1 MVWKILNNFTRFK
14 KRMMFKKFLLLTCF
28 VFSLSTIY
36 AQQKAIT
43 PQNDYKIHWNKPAKL
58 FITELTKKEFLSFD
72 GAVYADSTDI
82 PYFFI
87 ALDVIKSSSVPEV
100 VIKNPV
106 YEELPAADLQ
116 LVNAGKIMIG
126 EQINIISRVSYQNKK
141 PLLLVSF
148 VPLRKNSFNGK
159 TERLVSFSLDFSYGK
174 SKETA
179 GTVKAQQYATHS
191 VLQSGDWYR
200 VDVIRSG
207 IHKITYDDLV
217 SLGMDVSGI
226 NPKNLRVYGN
236 GGKMLPEN
244 NADFRHD
251 DLAENAIFVYGED
264 DNVFSQ
270 GDYILFYAQGPEYW
284 TLDTAKG
291 VFNHK
296 INKFCNSSGYFI
308 TASLGAGKRI
318 GPAQL
323 SAAAPTHTVTTFN
336 NYAFHEN
343 DSINLIKSGRE
354 FYGEVFDLTTSRT
367 FGFSFPN
374 VVSGSQMYLRTGL
387 LARSVNIGT
396 SFRVYANNSS
406 IGLVI
411 IQAASPVYTSDY
423 ARITHA
429 EMNFAAASS
438 LNLRLDYNKG
448 ANASA
453 IGWLDYI
460 ELNADCYLTFT
471 SGQMAFRDKSSI
483 GQVSEFVLGNA
494 SSGIT
499 IWDVTDPTGVTRVDA
514 TLNASNLVFKMNTDS
529 LKEFVAFD
537 GTSFLPVKVQ
547 GKIQNQDLHGL
558 AQYDMIIVAYP
569 DYTGEASRIADMHRN
584 NDNMTVVVTTPQL
597 IYNEFS
603 SGNQDVTAIKGF
615 VKMFYDRAASL
626 SEQPKY
632 LLLFGDAS
640 YDYKNRLENNTNQV
654 PTYESSN
661 SLEPSG
667 SFLTD
672 DYFGFLD
679 NADSGPYNNLLDIAV
694 GRIPVQNIDE
704 AKAVTDKILN
714 YNARYDLISSATSCS
729 GFSDAISN
737 LADWRNVLCF
747 VADDSDLAGEDFLG
761 QSESIAN
768 YVDTTYNNFNLDKI
782 YLDAYTQYSTPGGQR
797 YPDATDAIN
806 KRVAKGSLIVNYIG
820 HGGEV
825 GWAHEAVLGV
835 SDINAWSNKHN
846 TPLFVT
852 ATCEFSRFD
861 DPARTSAG
869 ELVLLNPDGGGVAL
883 FTTTRLAYA
892 GSNYS
897 LNYNFYKEVFKK
909 NAGEYPLLGDVIKAS
924 KNMMGC
930 AAAIS
935 NFVLLG
941 DPAMKLAYPEFNVI
955 TTSIN
960 NHPLAGE
967 QDTLRALQ
975 KITVQGYIADNANVK
990 LSNYQGT
997 VMPVVFDKAVQ
1008 VMSNGNDEGSPEPF
1022 RMQKNIIYKGKT
1034 RVTNGDF
1041 KFTFVVPKDIAYNF
1055 GNGRISY
1062 YSQNGTTDAN
1072 GFYEDFI
1079 IGGTSNDSI
1088 TDGQGPELKIFM
1100 NDVRFVS
1107 GGITDKNPVLLL
1119 FLNDSAGVNTIGNG
1133 IGHDIAAVLDENT
1146 DKTFVLNDYYESDMD
1161 TYQSGVVRYPFSNLE
1176 NGEHKLRVKAWDVYN
1191 NSAESEID
1199 FVVAESA
1206 ELALNHV
1213 LNYPNPFTTYTEFW
1227 FEHNQP
1233 CCALD
1238 VQIQIFTI
1246 TGKII
1251 KSIQTTVET
1260 NGYRA
1265 DPIPWDGRDDF
1276 GDVIGK
1282 GVYVYML
1289 KVKNSTGQISQKTEK
1304 LVILK

>member
-1 MVWKILNNFTRFK
+1 MVLKILDNFTRFK
-14 KRMMFKKFLLLTCF
+14 KRMMFKKFLLLICF
-28 VFSLSTIY
+28 IFSQSIIY
-36 AQQKAIT
+36 AQQKAI
-43 PQNDYKIHWNKPAKL
+43 PSQSEYKIHWNTPGKL
-58 FITELTKKEFLSFD
+58 YISELTKKEFLRFD
-72 GAVYADSTDI
+72 GAVYSDSTDI
-82 PYFFI
+82 PYFFKI
-87 ALDVIKSSSVPEV
+87 LDVIRSSSVPEV
-100 VIKNPV
+100 AINDAV

-116 LVNAGKIMIG
+116 LVSVDKAIIG
-126 EQINIISRVSYQNKK
+126 EHIDIISRVSYQNKK
-141 PLLLVSF
+141 PFLLISF
-148 VPLRKNSFNGK
+148 IPLRKNSFTGK
-159 TERLVSFSLDFSYGK
+159 TERLVSFSLDFSYIK
-174 SKETA
+174 SKELA
-179 GTVKAQQYATHS
+179 GNSKAQQYASHS

-200 VDVIRSG
+200 VDVSRSG
-207 IHKITYDDLV
+207 IHKITYDDLAAM
-217 SLGMDVSGI
+217 GMNVSGL

-251 DLAENAIFVYGED
+251 DLVENAIFVYGEG
-264 DNVFSQ
+264 DNSFNQ
-270 GDYILFYAQGPEYW
+270 GDYILFYGQGPEYW
-284 TLDTAKG
+284 TLDTTKG

-296 INKFCNSSGYFI
+296 VNKFCTSSGYFV
-308 TASLGAGKRI
+308 TASLGAGKRV

-323 SAAAPTHTVTTFN
+323 SSAAPTHVVTTFT
-336 NYAFHEN
+336 NYSYHEK

-354 FYGEVFDLTTSRT
+354 FYGEVFDLVTSRT

-374 VVSGSQMYLRTGL
+374 LVSGSQMYVKAGL
-387 LARSVNIGT
+387 LARSVNVGS
-396 SFRVYANNSS
+396 SFRIYANNNS
-406 IGLVI
+406 IGLI
-411 IQAASPVYTSDY
+411 SISAASPDYTAAY
-423 ARITHA
+423 ARIADA
-429 EMNFAAASS
+429 ELNFNAVSP

-448 ANASA
+448 SNASA
-453 IGWLDYI
+453 VGWLDHI
-460 ELNADCYLTFT
+460 EVNADCYLTFT
-471 SGQMAFRDKSSI
+471 SGQMPFRDKTSI
-483 GQVSEFVLGNA
+483 GHISEFVLNNA

-499 IWDVTDPTGVTRVDA
+499 IWDVTDPTEVKRVDA
-514 TLNASNLVFKMNTDS
+514 TLTGSSLTFKMNTDS
-529 LKEFVAFD
+529 LMEFVAFD
-537 GTSFLPVKVQ
+537 GTSFFPVTGQ

-558 AQYDMIIVAYP
+558 AQHDMIIVAYP
-569 DYTGEASRIADMHRN
+569 EYTGEASRIADMHRN
-584 NDNMTVVVTTPQL
+584 DDNLTVVVTTPQL

-615 VKMFYDRAASL
+615 VKMFYDRAGNIN
-626 SEQPKY
+626 EQPKY

-654 PTYESSN
+654 PTYESNN

-679 NADSGPYNNLLDIAV
+679 DDDNGPYNNLLDIAV

-704 AKAVTDKILN
+704 ARAVTDKILN
-714 YNARYDLISSATSCS
+714 YKAKYDLISSKTSCS

-747 VADDSDLAGEDFLG
+747 IADDSDLVGEDFLG

-825 GWAHEAVLGV
+825 GWAHEAVIGV
-835 SDINAWSNKHN
+835 SDINGWENKNN

-861 DPARTSAG
+861 DPGRTSAG
-869 ELVLLNPDGGGVAL
+869 ELVLLNPNGGGVAL

-909 NAGEYPLLGDVIKAS
+909 NAGEYPLLGDVIKTS
-924 KNMMGC
+924 KNLMGC

-941 DPAMKLAYPEFNVI
+941 DPAMKLSYPEYNVV

-990 LSNYQGT
+990 LTNYQGT
-997 VMPVVFDKAVQ
+997 VMPVVFDKSIQ
-1008 VMSNGNDEGSPEPF
+1008 VVSNGNDAGTQDPF
-1022 RMQKNIIYKGKT
+1022 RMQKSIIYKGKA

-1088 TDGQGPELKIFM
+1088 TDQQGPELKIFM

-1107 GGITDKNPVLLL
+1107 GGMTDKNPLLL
-1119 FLNDSAGVNTIGNG
+1119 LYLNDSAGVNTIGNG

-1146 DKTFVLNDYYESDMD
+1146 EKTFVLNDYYESDMD
-1161 TYQSGVVRYPFSNLE
+1161 TYQSGMVRYPFSNLE
-1176 NGEHKLRVKAWDVYN
+1176 NGEHKLKVKAWDVYN

-1233 CCALD
+1233 CCGLD

-1246 TGKII
+1246 TGKLI

-1260 NGYRA
+1260 NGFRA

-1289 KVKNSTGQISQKTEK
+1289 KVKNSTGQVSQKTEK